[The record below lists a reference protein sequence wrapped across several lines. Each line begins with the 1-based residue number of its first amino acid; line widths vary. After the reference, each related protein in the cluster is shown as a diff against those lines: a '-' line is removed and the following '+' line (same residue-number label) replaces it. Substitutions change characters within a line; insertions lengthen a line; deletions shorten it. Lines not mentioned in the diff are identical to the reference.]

1 MSQSEYLIKAVSGY
15 FVNFYF
21 NTLYKV
27 AKNASVNSREG
38 LSITD
43 TYRAKV
49 ASFIQAIKH
58 TEDGYKMLV
67 TRLHEYCVNVSSRFT
82 SLSSSRFINTLV
94 EGFVPIDYKDSLS
107 TTDRDEIF
115 SIVILDLAGT
125 LGSFCTK
132 PDTLRKIIDQHD
144 SAKSI
149 TCESIYSES
158 MRCLENKRDVMINR
172 FVREIAQAKDYV
184 SSEAANKLRLK
195 LDQKEEEINE
205 LKEYIST
212 LQHQVSDLQEKEAKL
227 RRMVELLQKNKI
239 VIQQDSKPK
248 PEPTPLTKD
257 NLSKYNREPVTP
269 VSKSIPRL
277 PTPPPEV
284 EAEADDEREAEEEEE
299 VESNSDSGSLS
310 SGKNSV
316 INNIDE
322 VIFNREDDK

>member
-1 MSQSEYLIKAVSGY
+1 
-15 FVNFYF
+15 
-21 NTLYKV
+21 
-27 AKNASVNSREG
+27 
-38 LSITD
+38 
-43 TYRAKV
+43 
-49 ASFIQAIKH
+49 
-58 TEDGYKMLV
+58 MLV
-67 TRLHEYCVNVSSRFT
+67 TRLHEYCVNISSRFT

-94 EGFVPIDYKDSLS
+94 EAFVPIDYKESLS

-125 LGSFCTK
+125 LGAFCTK

-172 FVREIAQAKDYV
+172 FVREIAEAKDYV
-184 SSEAANKLRLK
+184 SSEAANKLRIK

-212 LQHQVSDLQEKEAKL
+212 LQHQVRDLQEKEGKL
-227 RRMVELLQKNKI
+227 RRMVELLQKNRI
-239 VIQQDSKPK
+239 VIHKDKPT
-248 PEPTPLTKD
+248 PEPIPLTKD
-257 NLSKYNREPVTP
+257 NLSKYNKEPITP
-269 VSKSIPRL
+269 VSKSV
-277 PTPPPEV
+277 PPPPPPSQ
-284 EAEADDEREAEEEEE
+284 EADDERGEEEEE
-299 VESNSDSGSLS
+299 GEEEDSHSESGSLS

-322 VIFNREDDK
+322 VIFTRENGK